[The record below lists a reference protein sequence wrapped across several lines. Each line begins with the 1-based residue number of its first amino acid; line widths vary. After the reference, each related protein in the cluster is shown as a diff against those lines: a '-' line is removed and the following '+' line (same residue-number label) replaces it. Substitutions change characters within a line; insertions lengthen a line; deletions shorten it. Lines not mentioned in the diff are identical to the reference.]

1 MIAELSEWC
10 ADARDN
16 SMIRLSNLYLTVPTW
31 SIPWSSL
38 LPSQLS
44 LFPPSKRVRRRK
56 LDMLYCGRLDPPD
69 KNIQP

>member
-1 MIAELSEWC
+1 MIAEISEWC

-16 SMIRLSNLYLTVPTW
+16 FMIRLSNLDLTVPTW

-38 LPSQLS
+38 LPSQSS
-44 LFPPSKRVRRRK
+44 LFLLPREYAGGSW
-56 LDMLYCGRLDPPD
+56 LCFICGRLDPPD